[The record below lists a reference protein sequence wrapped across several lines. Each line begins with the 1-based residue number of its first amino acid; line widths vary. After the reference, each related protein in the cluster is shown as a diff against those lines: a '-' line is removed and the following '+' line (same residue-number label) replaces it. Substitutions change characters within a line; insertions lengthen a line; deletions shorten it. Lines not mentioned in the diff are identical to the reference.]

1 MINAAEAQRVR
12 TDGGRR
18 AHIPATVRLLCVCV
32 RAYIRGLRGLR
43 LLKVDG
49 REDCSHQHL
58 GSEWPLK
65 SGGIFDGPSHEGML
79 LALPP
84 HPLKPPALWNAVQAA
99 AAAARSAGM
108 GLDHVAPSSPPP
120 PPRPPSSLSDPA
132 LSRGQ
137 HLGKVVPEEV

>member
-12 TDGGRR
+12 TDGGWRVN
-18 AHIPATVRLLCVCV
+18 IPAKARLLCVWV
-32 RAYIRGLRGLR
+32 RAYFRGLRGLR

-84 HPLKPPALWNAVQAA
+84 HPLKPPSAVECSASCCCSICWNGI
-99 AAAARSAGM
+99 RPCCPF
-108 GLDHVAPSSPPP
+108 LPSSSSSSSFISIRPCPLERTIWRKGS
-120 PPRPPSSLSDPA
+120 PRRSV
-132 LSRGQ
+132 R
-137 HLGKVVPEEV
+137 

>member
-12 TDGGRR
+12 TDGGWRVN
-18 AHIPATVRLLCVCV
+18 IPATVRLLCVWV
-32 RAYIRGLRGLR
+32 RAYFRGLRGLR

-84 HPLKPPALWNAVQAA
+84 HPLKPPAQWNAVQ

-120 PPRPPSSLSDPA
+120 PLPPSSLSDPA

-137 HLGKVVPEEV
+137 YGGKVVPEEV